1 MFRSR
6 HRVEDPARIA
16 SFIRALAPL
25 DWSAKGYKAS
35 LDVLFLELGK
45 LADAEIRYYY
55 GRRVVS
61 RRVSTVCR
69 FLAWLFG
76 SVGILVPL
84 LKPVLG
90 ERVPAEFLSWGYVA
104 FGMAGAVLIF
114 DAVFSGTRAH
124 QRCTAT
130 QLELEK
136 IHTIFSIEWQART
149 VKFVAEP
156 TPAAVLDLVERAVA
170 FASELHR
177 VLGTETSAWQ
187 EAVNEAMGDIK
198 GKIASGGGG

>member
-1 MFRSR
+1 MFRPR

-16 SFIRALAPL
+16 SFIHALAPL
-25 DWSAKGYKAS
+25 DWSSKGCKSS

-45 LADAEIRYYY
+45 LTDAEIRYYY
-55 GRRVVS
+55 GRRVIS
-61 RRVSTVCR
+61 RRLSAACR

-84 LKPVLG
+84 LMPVLG
-90 ERVPAEFLSWGYVA
+90 ERAPAEFLSWGYVA

-136 IHTIFSIEWQART
+136 IYTIFSIEWQARAI
-149 VKFVAEP
+149 KFAAEP
-156 TPAAVLDLVERAVA
+156 TPAAVLDLVERAAA
-170 FASELHR
+170 FAGELHR
-177 VLGTETSAWQ
+177 VLGAETSAWQ
-187 EAVNEAMGDIK
+187 ETVNKAMADLK
-198 GKIASGGGG
+198 GKIASSGG